1 MAQRQL
7 RLQGRFLVNP
17 SPHHLLYQFE
27 QKGGDTYMK
36 YSKPEVLELGDAGV
50 LIQNQLRIGSFE
62 HVAST
67 TASSYDVDE

>member
-1 MAQRQL
+1 
-7 RLQGRFLVNP
+7 
-17 SPHHLLYQFE
+17 
-27 QKGGDTYMK
+27 MK
-36 YSKPEVLELGDAGV
+36 YSKPEVLELGEAGV